1 MTQENDKDSDNID
14 ADVAVI
20 GAGIIGLSVA
30 MYLQAEGRRVLLIDR
45 KGIGQET
52 SAGNAGAL
60 AFSDILPLAS
70 PRILRQAPRWLMD
83 PLGPLAIRPG
93 YALQIAPWLMR
104 FGLASRPAAYRAS
117 IEAITALMRLA
128 AQEFG
133 KMLAQANASY
143 MLRPEGSLQV
153 YEGEEQ
159 FQASLAGW
167 EERTKAGIEFEHVSG
182 ERLRQL
188 QPGLADSITAGT
200 FVPQWATV
208 SDPSGVCQALG
219 AHLLKNG
226 AELCQ
231 EQIQNLAPHGNG
243 VAIKLSQ
250 GRVIHAKQAVVATGA
265 WSGQLAAGLGN
276 SVPLETERGYNTTLP
291 QSAFDL
297 KRQVIFGTHGFVAT
311 PLSTGIRIGGAV
323 ELGGLKLPPNFQR
336 SADMLAKASRLL
348 PGLRTEGGKQ
358 WMGFRPSLPDS
369 LPVIGYSAATSQVV
383 YAFGHGHL
391 GLTQSAATGKLVS
404 ELLAGKKPSVS
415 LEPFRAD
422 RFRLF

>member
-1 MTQENDKDSDNID
+1 MMQDSSSIET
-14 ADVAVI
+14 DVAVI

-30 MYLQAEGRRVLLIDR
+30 MYLQADGRKVLLVDR

-52 SAGNAGAL
+52 SSGNAGAL

-70 PRILRQAPRWLMD
+70 PRILRQAPRWLLD

-117 IEAITALMRLA
+117 IEAITALMRLS

-133 KMLAQANASY
+133 KMLAQANASH
-143 MLRPEGSLQV
+143 MLRPDGSLQV
-153 YEGEEQ
+153 YEGEAE
-159 FQASLAGW
+159 FQASLPGW
-167 EERTKAGIEFEHVSG
+167 EERTRAGITFEHVRG

-200 FVPQWATV
+200 YVPQWATV
-208 SDPSGVCQALG
+208 SDPADVCQALG
-219 AHLLKNG
+219 AHLLRNG

-231 EQIQNLAPHGNG
+231 EEVQSLSPQGGG
-243 VAIKLSQ
+243 VMIKLSP
-250 GRVIHAKQAVVATGA
+250 GREIHARQAVIATGA
-265 WSGQLAAGLGN
+265 WSRHLAAGLADT
-276 SVPLETERGYNTTLP
+276 VPLETERGYNTTLP
-291 QSAFDL
+291 LGAFDL
-297 KRQVIFGTHGFVAT
+297 KRQIIFGAHGFVAT
-311 PLSTGIRIGGAV
+311 PLSSGIRIGGAV
-323 ELGGLKLPPNFQR
+323 ELGGLKLPPNFTR
-336 SADMLAKASRLL
+336 SSDMLAKASRLL

-369 LPVIGYSAATSQVV
+369 LPVIGQATATPAVV

-391 GLTQSAATGKLVS
+391 GLTQSAATGRLVC
-404 ELLAGKKPSVS
+404 ELLAGKKPAIA
-415 LEPFRAD
+415 LEPLRPS
-422 RFRLF
+422 RFKLF